1 MELAIQTFFLLALH
15 LGNIAPSVPNFC
27 STARNIFTEENG
39 ISDSSAR
46 SDRPRLAEF
55 RIKRKVQTSDASA
68 PRANG
73 LNPDRK
79 KQIIGAVTFKG
90 SRPVI
95 QTSPPRP
102 RCA

>member
-1 MELAIQTFFLLALH
+1 MELAITFFFLLALH
-15 LGNIAPSVPNFC
+15 LGNIPPSVPDFH
-27 STARNIFTEENG
+27 STAGNIFTEENG

-68 PRANG
+68 PCGNG

-79 KQIIGAVTFKG
+79 KQIIGAVTFEG

-95 QTSPPRP
+95 QTAPPS
-102 RCA
+102 CA